1 MKLLTHNM
9 LTSKCMKAVTTGYPL
24 GINASDVRVSEVEF
38 NPDFVSKMIPKVD
51 WSVLWNAAERIGQLE
66 GLPKEIVENYEND
79 HDFLKK
85 AHHVL
90 LEVDIINGEL
100 ICPET
105 GRKFPINNGIPN
117 MLLNE
122 DEV

>member
-1 MKLLTHNM
+1 M
-9 LTSKCMKAVTTGYPL
+9 L
-24 GINASDVRVSEVEF
+24 EVNF
-38 NPDFVSKMIPKVD
+38 NPDFIHRIIPKLD
-51 WSVLWNAAERIGQLE
+51 YPVLYNAATSLGKEE
-66 GLPKEIVENYEND
+66 DLPKEVIPDYENNV
-79 HDFLKK
+79 DFLKK
-85 AHHVL
+85 VHHVL
-90 LEVDIINGEL
+90 LEIDVVNGEL

>member
-1 MKLLTHNM
+1 MQ
-9 LTSKCMKAVTTGYPL
+9 A
-24 GINASDVRVSEVEF
+24 SEVKVSKVDF
-38 NPDFVSKMIPKVD
+38 NPEFITRMIPKLD
-51 WSVLWNAAERIGQLE
+51 WTVLYTTAESIGHSE
-66 GLPKEIVENYEND
+66 DLPKQIAENFEND
-79 HDFLKK
+79 PEFLKK
-85 AHHVL
+85 AHFIL
-90 LEVDIINGEL
+90 MEVDVVTGEL